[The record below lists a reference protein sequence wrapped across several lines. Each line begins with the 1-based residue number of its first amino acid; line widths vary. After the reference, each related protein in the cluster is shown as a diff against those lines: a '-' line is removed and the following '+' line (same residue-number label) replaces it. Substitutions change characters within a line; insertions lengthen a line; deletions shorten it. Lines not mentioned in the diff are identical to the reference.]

1 MGHPLE
7 FWDSADIILDGFVI
21 SNKHI
26 EADKLVQHDVRIEQY
41 FKNPKPE
48 KMITVY
54 GPDAYNE
61 DWFYPKFFE
70 EGDRVLFYLKK
81 VDDKYIILEHSV
93 KATQECS
100 PRDMIG
106 LSTLPGEPIGRG
118 GPTLFFDPYQT
129 CNGYLYSVDYLSKTL
144 RPLKQFEAGIK
155 LEDIGCT
162 KNLVLVVKIDG
173 SPACVKAAS
182 VTKLVA
188 WGWAKSSEVKMNSEY
203 SGLTDEQIIDVQH
216 GKLGCAKTGN
226 QTACDEMIQ
235 EKISYYKKLNKNP

>member
-1 MGHPLE
+1 VYCMKYFIMFFLAGVLFFSIGFQNVQGLIMGHPLE
-7 FWDSADIILDGFVI
+7 FWDSADIILDGHVI
-21 SNKHI
+21 STSFN
-26 EADKLVQHDVRIEQY
+26 ETDNLVRHDVKVEQY
-41 FKNPKPE
+41 FKNPKPQ

-93 KATQECS
+93 KATHECS
-100 PRDMIG
+100 PRDLIG

-129 CNGYLYSVDYLSKTL
+129 CNGYLYSVDWLSSSLK
-144 RPLKQFEAGIK
+144 PLKQFEAGIK
-155 LEDIGCT
+155 LEDIRCEEDR
-162 KNLVLVVKIDG
+162 VMVVKIDG
-173 SPACVKAAS
+173 SPACVKPTS

-188 WGWAKSSEVKMNSEY
+188 WGWAK
-203 SGLTDEQIIDVQH
+203 I
-216 GKLGCAKTGN
+216 
-226 QTACDEMIQ
+226 
-235 EKISYYKKLNKNP
+235 